1 MKVTS
6 YPSLLP
12 QGFKASGIS
21 AKIKKSGKKDL
32 ALFYSCAPCVASA
45 MFTTNRIKAAPIK
58 VSAAHLKSGSI
69 QAVIVN
75 SGNAN
80 CMTGEQGFKDAL
92 LMTQLA
98 GRALGIGYKKIL
110 VSSTGIIGKPLPMD
124 KIRSAIPGLVSQL
137 SSRGL
142 ADAALGILTTDTFSK
157 RVVKQF
163 KIGNSEVTI
172 SGVTKGVGM
181 VAPHLKS
188 ATMLAYILTDAA
200 IGKSALDK
208 ALYEAVDG
216 TFNSITVDGCM
227 STNDT
232 VVVMANGLAGNKP
245 IIHHSKEEAI
255 FRAILKEVCLEL
267 AKMII
272 RDAEGATKFIEVKV
286 KSAASLSEA
295 KRLAFSIAN
304 SNLFKCAM
312 FGSDPNWGRIAAAL
326 GSVPS
331 TLDWQKL
338 DISLNGRAVFR
349 NGKPVLVKNSRF
361 IKGKNVTVDISL
373 NTGKAAASVY
383 TSDLTYGYVRI
394 NADYN

>member
-6 YPSLLP
+6 HPSLLP
-12 QGFKASGIS
+12 LGFKASGIS

-45 MFTTNRIKAAPIK
+45 MFTANRIKAAPIK
-58 VSAAHLKSGSI
+58 VSATHLKSGLI
-69 QAVIVN
+69 QAVIIN

-80 CMTGEQGFKDAL
+80 CMTGEQGLKDAL

-98 GRALGIGYKKIL
+98 GRALGIGYKRIL

-124 KIRSAIPGLVSQL
+124 KIRPAIPELVSRL
-137 SSRGL
+137 SIKGL
-142 ADAALGILTTDTFSK
+142 GDAALGILTTDNFSK
-157 RVVKQF
+157 KVAKQF
-163 KIGNSEVTI
+163 KIGKSLLTI

-208 ALYEAVDG
+208 ALHEAVDG

-232 VVVMANGLAGNKP
+232 VVVLANGLAGNKP
-245 IIHHSKEEAI
+245 IIPHSKEEAI

-286 KSAASLSEA
+286 KNAASLNEA
-295 KRLAFSIAN
+295 KRLAFSVAN

-331 TLDWQKL
+331 GLDWEKL

-349 NGKPVLVKNSRF
+349 KGKPALVKNNRF
-361 IKGKNVTVDISL
+361 IKGKNISVDINL
-373 NTGKAAASVY
+373 NTGGSQASVY
-383 TSDLTYGYVRI
+383 TSDLSYGYVRI